1 MKKLL
6 SVLLCL
12 MLSLCLIFTAS
23 AISYE
28 EVTSV
33 SEEVVDSYTTY
44 LEDGSY
50 IVTTITK
57 EIPESNGISTM
68 STVQTIAGSKKTS
81 HYSED
86 GEQLYSVTITA
97 TFEYDVAASVECV
110 GQTCST
116 AVYASGY
123 TMKDA
128 TATRNNYSN
137 YRVCA
142 TASATAVKKVLF
154 VVTDETEI
162 TSTINCDYYGNLS

>member
-23 AISYE
+23 ATSYE

-68 STVQTIAGSKKTS
+68 GTVTSVAGTKTS
-81 HYSED
+81 AHYNADDEI
-86 GEQLYSVTITA
+86 LYSITINA
-97 TFEYDVAASVECV
+97 SFEYDVAASVECV
-110 GQTCST
+110 GQSCST
-116 AVYASGY
+116 KVYASGY
-123 TMKDA
+123 TMEDA
-128 TATRNNYSN
+128 VATRNNYSN

-154 VVTDETEI
+154 VVTNETEI
-162 TSTINCDYYGNLS
+162 TSTIYCDYYGNLS